1 MILAMAGEALARYV
15 GRGEIGRAGGLKE
28 GRPGGGA
35 AAANAGVGAG
45 AGAGDDVSKADRM
58 GSKF

>member
-35 AAANAGVGAG
+35 AANVGVG

>member
-35 AAANAGVGAG
+35 AANVGVGAG